1 MSTVSIQKELDAFK
15 AAVVER
21 NGFAANDIMTMRT
34 ALSVTLCGARGK
46 YAAKINQRFVATEE
60 RLNGAPVFVGV
71 DDSSQ
76 CLCIAAEGRWCVQ
89 PVEEKGQNSGCAY
102 VKDKSSPLDP
112 AVQWEVACGQNAYI
126 DIGCGRVEQVRSSF
140 QTFQEQSVSTQQDI
154 RDAASVTL
162 CGAIREYA
170 DKINQQFVAT
180 EERLNGAPVFVGV
193 DDSSQCLS
201 IAADGNWCVQ
211 SVEEKGQNRGC
222 ATVNDEGAA
231 MSLRHHHYWG
241 TTGKLYCGRK
251 IPDSGSDGSCGVV
264 PPLQLWFEYE
274 KQLQCPSCKRSP
286 MSCTIAYVKDKIS
299 PLDPAAQ
306 WMVFDNKGFEDQSVR
321 VMDLLKYDLQGC
333 HDWKEVA
340 CSHTGSLQ
348 HSLAAVPPL
357 FCLTA
362 CCISTGFAARGAEAI
377 GLCQLLLQSFMC
389 ESILLPTE

>member
-154 RDAASVTL
+154 RTALSVTLCGASGEYAAKINQRFVATEESVNGAPVFAGVDDSSQCLCIAADGRWYVQPVEEKGKNRGYAYIKYKASPLDPAVQWEVAFSQGDWQNQTFQEQSVSTQQDIRDAASVTL

-231 MSLRHHHYWG
+231 MS
-241 TTGKLYCGRK
+241 
-251 IPDSGSDGSCGVV
+251 
-264 PPLQLWFEYE
+264 
-274 KQLQCPSCKRSP
+274 
-286 MSCTIAYVKDKIS
+286 
-299 PLDPAAQ
+299 
-306 WMVFDNKGFEDQSVR
+306 
-321 VMDLLKYDLQGC
+321 
-333 HDWKEVA
+333 
-340 CSHTGSLQ
+340 
-348 HSLAAVPPL
+348 
-357 FCLTA
+357 
-362 CCISTGFAARGAEAI
+362 
-377 GLCQLLLQSFMC
+377 
-389 ESILLPTE
+389 